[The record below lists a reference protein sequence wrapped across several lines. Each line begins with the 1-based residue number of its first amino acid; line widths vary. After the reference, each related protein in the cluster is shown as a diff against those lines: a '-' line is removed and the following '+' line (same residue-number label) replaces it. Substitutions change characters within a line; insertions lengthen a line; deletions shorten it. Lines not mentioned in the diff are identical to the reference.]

1 MTQTKSKLMKAYWL
15 TGAVFFSSVL
25 LARCGTDQTES
36 SVAAST
42 PQNAY
47 ASYQLSPAG
56 SIPAKLD
63 AKVAGAR
70 PKISNEEMLNRIEAD
85 LTKLDRDTQIFTRY
99 FCFTTQWNAGAKD
112 SQMDTYRFALTKAL
126 NSLSYEAKITNP
138 VAIDNEKTIYR
149 VDIRNYSWRRFQ
161 WEEISRRDPYAI
173 FTNSQK
179 ERRIRQLTQV
189 QRLPYTRADWFM
201 NAGLQGNL
209 YNILMQIPNNVRNLE
224 FDFGVNV
231 DRNIQRGD
239 VMRAGFNG
247 SGVSQQSRM
256 LEHHETRFGSYWK
269 SYDFLPENGQSRR
282 NLFEFALDRRNFGD
296 GFDHGGGEMIF
307 QLPNGL
313 SLYVLTEANGQRIER
328 GPIGIVTD
336 PTRPTHEITNAI
348 SCVRCHHSGMI
359 PMARGDEIR
368 KHYETNA
375 FAYSRR
381 EVELV
386 RALYPGNAAIMK
398 KMTEYNDK
406 FDAAVKQMGKNP
418 IASVNE
424 TNEPIF
430 LMAQQF
436 ESEMT
441 LPLVAAELGLDVNT
455 FQTQLQRSR
464 FLSRRLGALNNGG
477 TVKRVVFE
485 DNFQFIV
492 NQFRL
497 GQVFNGRGFNLT
509 ADEQAEVGISL
520 TEAPLNEV
528 EDAE

>member
-1 MTQTKSKLMKAYWL
+1 MTKTKSNLMKAYWL

-47 ASYQLSPAG
+47 ASYQLTAAG

-70 PKISNEEMLNRIEAD
+70 TKISNEEMLNRIEAD
-85 LTKLDRDTQIFTRY
+85 LVKLDRDTQIFTRY

-112 SQMDTYRFALTKAL
+112 AQMETYRFALSKGL
-126 NSLSYEAKITNP
+126 NSLSYESKITNP
-138 VAIDNEKTIYR
+138 VAIDGEKTIYR
-149 VDIRNYSWRRFQ
+149 IDIRDYSWRRFQ
-161 WEEISRRDPYAI
+161 WEEIARRDPYAI

-189 QRLPYTRADWFM
+189 QRLPYTRADWFL

-209 YNILMQIPNNVRNLE
+209 YNILMQIPQNVRNLE

-239 VMRAGFNG
+239 VMRSAFNG

-256 LEHHETRFGSYWK
+256 IEWHQTRFGSYWK

-282 NLFEFALDRRNFGD
+282 NPFEFALDRRNFGD
-296 GFDHGGGEMIF
+296 GFDHAGGEMIF

-313 SLYVLTEANGQRIER
+313 QLYMLTDANGNRLAVAPT
-328 GPIGIVTD
+328 PIVSD
-336 PTRPTHEITNAI
+336 LTRPSSEVTNAI
-348 SCVRCHHSGMI
+348 SCFRCHHSGML
-359 PMARGDEIR
+359 PPARGDEVR
-368 KHYETNA
+368 KHYEANA

-381 EVELV
+381 EVDIV

-398 KMTEYNDK
+398 QLTADNDR
-406 FDAAVKQMGKNP
+406 FDAAIKQLGKNP
-418 IASVNE
+418 VASTNE
-424 TNEPIF
+424 TNEPVF
-430 LMAQQF
+430 MMAQQF
-436 ESEMT
+436 EAEMT
-441 LPLVAAELGLDVNT
+441 LPLVASELGIDVNT

-464 FLSRRLGALNNGG
+464 FLSRRLGSLNNGG

-509 ADEQAEVGISL
+509 ADEQAEVGMSL

-528 EDAE
+528 SDAE